1 MKCNVFASNPPPP
14 CTFSPRFVS
23 PATRT
28 NIPPLQKRDRER
40 EKDRETRV
48 PHSLCKS
55 NQVWEKFDW
64 VNKLP
69 TPCLLPQTLSF
80 NVLQLSPNKKTTKVK
95 YVLEPLLTVPA
106 MCPLK
111 SVRGNSS
118 YRSLLNPPPTLPLPL
133 PSSPPLPSKDA
144 GAAAPLS
151 PSPLVPYHY
160 PPSPQLQLEPMI

>member
-14 CTFSPRFVS
+14 CTFPPKFVS
-23 PATRT
+23 PQTRT

-69 TPCLLPQTLSF
+69 TPCLLSQNLSF
-80 NVLQLSPNKKTTKVK
+80 NVLQLNPNKTTKLN
-95 YVLEPLLTVPA
+95 YVLEILLSVPA
-106 MCPLK
+106 LCPLK

-118 YRSLLNPPPTLPLPL
+118 YRSLLNPSPTLPLPL

-151 PSPLVPYHY
+151 P
-160 PPSPQLQLEPMI
+160 PQLQLEPMI